1 MTAQHSDSP
10 QPSGGSA
17 DPAESPNIPQ
27 IQAGS
32 GAAFS
37 RIMGVGGYRPV
48 RVIPNSEVLEWIDS
62 SDEWIRTR
70 SGITERRW
78 AGPEETVAEMSVQAA
93 GKAIAQA
100 GIAPEQIG
108 AVVVAT
114 VSHLKQTPAIAT
126 EIGLRLGCGTAPAFD
141 ISAACAGFGYGL
153 GIADG
158 LVRSGS
164 AEYVVVIGVE
174 RLSDLTDV
182 TDRSTAFIF
191 GDGAGAAVVG
201 PSETPGIG
209 KLVWGSDGAQK
220 DVISQTEAWDTAFGK
235 VDAVN
240 GPSEAHEE
248 GTSSWPALRMEGQA
262 VFRWA
267 VWDMAKAA
275 QKALDAAGITA
286 DQLGAF
292 IPHQANMRIIDA
304 MIKALKLPPNI
315 PVARDIAETG
325 NTSAASIP
333 LAMERMLQTGEA
345 KSGDLALIIGF
356 GAGLVYAATVVTLP

>member
-1 MTAQHSDSP
+1 MTAMIK
-10 QPSGGSA
+10 PST
-17 DPAESPNIPQ
+17 
-27 IQAGS
+27 
-32 GAAFS
+32 GAQFS
-37 RIMGVGGYRPV
+37 RIHGVGGYRPV
-48 RVIPNSEVLEWIDS
+48 RVIPNSEVLDWIDS

-78 AGPEETVAEMSVQAA
+78 AGPEESVAEMSVQAA
-93 GKAIAQA
+93 SKAIAMA
-100 GIAPEQIG
+100 GITPEQVGGVI
-108 AVVVAT
+108 VAT

-126 EIGLRLGCGTAPAFD
+126 TIAERLGCGTAPAFD

-153 GIADG
+153 SLADG
-158 LVRSGS
+158 MVRGGS
-164 AEYVVVIGVE
+164 AEYVIVIGVE
-174 RLSDLTDV
+174 RLSDLTDIH
-182 TDRSTAFIF
+182 DRSTAFIF

-209 KLVWGSDGAQK
+209 KVVWGSDGSQA
-220 DVISQTEAWDTAFGK
+220 DVISQTEAWDTAFAK
-235 VDAVN
+235 PDAVN
-240 GPSEAHEE
+240 GAGAE
-248 GTSSWPALRMEGQA
+248 TKWPALRMEGQT

-275 QKALDAAGITA
+275 QQALDAAGITA

-304 MIKALKLPPNI
+304 MIKALKLPESV

-333 LAMERMLQTGEA
+333 LAMERMLQSGEA

-356 GAGLVYAATVVTLP
+356 GAGLVYAAAVVTLP